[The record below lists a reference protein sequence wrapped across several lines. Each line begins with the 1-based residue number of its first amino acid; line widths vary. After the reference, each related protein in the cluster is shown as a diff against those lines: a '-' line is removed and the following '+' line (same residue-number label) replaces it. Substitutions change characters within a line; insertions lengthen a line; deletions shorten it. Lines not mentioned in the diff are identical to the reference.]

1 MGACDSSFAKDRNIE
16 NLRAIVAEICACRRC
31 LCYVK
36 ASGLPNAKRGWPFVV
51 YGLVGVRF
59 QGILAIQLVVF
70 RFFIQ

>member
-36 ASGLPNAKRGWPFVV
+36 ASGLPNAKRG
-51 YGLVGVRF
+51 
-59 QGILAIQLVVF
+59 
-70 RFFIQ
+70 